1 MGGTMAKKLSDA
13 LEMYLKTILILER
26 EYNPVRVN
34 QIAKVRGV
42 SAASV
47 TEAIHTLQ
55 NKGLILHRAYRG
67 VRLSAEGRRVA
78 SQIEGWYEVLHH
90 FLTEVLGVP
99 GPLAQRD
106 ACEIEHVASA
116 ETVERLNAFLEYVH
130 RCKMN
135 VSEMISH
142 FQDYYALREKGDTC
156 SECEVGEELP
166 WSLKLPR

>member
-1 MGGTMAKKLSDA
+1 MARKLSDR

-55 NKGLILHRAYRG
+55 DKGLILRQAYRG

-78 SQIEGWYEVLHH
+78 QQIEGRFEVLRY
-90 FLTEVLGVP
+90 FLTEVLGVRE
-99 GPLAQRD
+99 PLARRD
-106 ACEIEHVASA
+106 ACEIEHAASA
-116 ETVERLNAFLEYVH
+116 ETMDRLTAFVEYVH
-130 RCKMN
+130 RCKLN
-135 VSEMISH
+135 VPEVISH
-142 FQDYYALREKGDTC
+142 FHDYYAQRAKGDMC
-156 SECEVGEELP
+156 SECEWGKKLL